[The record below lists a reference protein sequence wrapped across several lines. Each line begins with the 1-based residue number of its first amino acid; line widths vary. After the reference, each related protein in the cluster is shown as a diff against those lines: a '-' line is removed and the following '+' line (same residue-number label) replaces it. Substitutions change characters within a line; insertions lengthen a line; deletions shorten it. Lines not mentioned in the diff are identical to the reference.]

1 MQCSRPPTR
10 RLIEAL
16 GTILASSKLSP
27 NVILWLSFLPIII
40 AFMFFV
46 FIRDVAPNALCE
58 VIEREMG
65 CSWRPWAV
73 YLRNIFFVFPW
84 LMVASCFFISSVKN
98 INRNGWV
105 ALALLALL
113 YVCVYLGIALL
124 NRSH

>member
-1 MQCSRPPTR
+1 MGWTR
-10 RLIEAL
+10 KKRAPFIAAL
-16 GTILASSKLSP
+16 GTILASRKLSP

-40 AFMFFV
+40 AVVFFV
-46 FIRDVAPNALCE
+46 FILDVAPNALCE

-98 INRNGWV
+98 INWNGWV

-113 YVCVYLGIALL
+113 YICGSFGIVLL